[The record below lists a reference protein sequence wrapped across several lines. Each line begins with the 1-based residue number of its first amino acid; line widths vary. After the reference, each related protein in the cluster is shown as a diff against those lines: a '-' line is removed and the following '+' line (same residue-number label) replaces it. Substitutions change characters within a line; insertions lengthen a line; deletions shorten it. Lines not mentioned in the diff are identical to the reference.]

1 MGCFIVD
8 KEAIFHLAEIFE
20 VDPKRCDKYNRI
32 CHKLLEYMDLIDK
45 YRVDE
50 YGINEELKPIVQSM
64 QKTFDSLPPN
74 FETLSTNDKCKPD
87 NVRTFLMGIYQRN
100 EGGNEINDAFEYKD
114 KYAGTEMTVFDA
126 IAIIN
131 RAFALIGTYTTPM
144 EPRDHCE
151 QIYIPYSVMARIQ
164 LDCQSVYRK
173 YCSDIKDFA
182 KYGYR
187 TQLKIIS
194 FLIDIFR
201 CIYLGL
207 KLFDEKVEAQRDMS
221 ECPLVIVLMPKIL
234 VAANQLM
241 ILKNYKTNEYYHKLN
256 ADFKYT
262 RNWDELS

>member
-1 MGCFIVD
+1 MSCFIVD
-8 KEAIFHLAEIFE
+8 KEAILHLAEIFE
-20 VDPKRCDKYNRI
+20 EDSERCDKYNRI
-32 CHKLLEYMDLIDK
+32 GHKLLEYMDLIGK

-50 YGINEELKPIVQSM
+50 YGVNEELKPIVQSM
-64 QKTFDSLPPN
+64 QKTFESLPPN

-87 NVRTFLMGIYQRN
+87 NVRTFLMGTYQRS
-100 EGGNEINDAFEYKD
+100 EGGNEINDAFEYK
-114 KYAGTEMTVFDA
+114 EMTVFDA
-126 IAIIN
+126 IATIN
-131 RAFALIGTYTTPM
+131 RTFALIGTYTTPM

-151 QIYIPYSVMARIQ
+151 QIYIPYSAMAKIQ
-164 LDCQSVYRK
+164 LNCQGVYRK

-182 KYGYR
+182 KCGYR

-207 KLFDEKVEAQRDMS
+207 KLFDEKVETQRDMS

-241 ILKNYKTNEYYHKLN
+241 TLKNGITSEYYHKLN
-256 ADFKYT
+256 VDFKYT